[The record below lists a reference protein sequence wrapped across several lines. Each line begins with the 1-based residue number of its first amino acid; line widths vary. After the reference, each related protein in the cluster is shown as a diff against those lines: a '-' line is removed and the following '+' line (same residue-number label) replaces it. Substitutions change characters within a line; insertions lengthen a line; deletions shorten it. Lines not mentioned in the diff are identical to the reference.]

1 MEHTPNR
8 IMASPPEQ
16 PLPIVPPATP
26 VPSVPVS
33 RFKTYYLERA
43 AADPAW
49 AEARRLHK
57 RDQQRAAY
65 PEKREAVLLYQAQRR
80 KAKIAEKA
88 AAAAAAAAA
97 DPNPP
102 PRNKG
107 GRPRQQDAP
116 LANTL
121 ARLIGANKGVQ

>member
-1 MEHTPNR
+1 
-8 IMASPPEQ
+8 
-16 PLPIVPPATP
+16 VPTATP

-33 RFKTYYLERA
+33 RFKTYYQERA

-57 RDQQRAAY
+57 RDQERAAY

-80 KAKIAEKA
+80 KAKIAEK
-88 AAAAAAAAA
+88 AAAAAA

-121 ARLIGANKGVQ
+121 ARLIGANKPPQ